1 MVTLCLVICVA
12 AKDFGCSKSRVFV
25 LGPED
30 SHAQLADI
38 ARQLSS
44 EVAMQR
50 LSLDGLTISYV
61 DSVVQGKFDLCS

>member
-1 MVTLCLVICVA
+1 
-12 AKDFGCSKSRVFV
+12 VFV

-30 SHAQLADI
+30 SHAKLTDI

-50 LSLDGLTISYV
+50 LSLDNLTISYV
-61 DSVVQGKFDLCS
+61 DTVVQGKSHNCSCDILYSKILFHIHASY